1 VTLRDGEKHVLT
13 LLTKVEL
20 EGTKSA
26 TLAGLLGRV
35 AVGYKLFPAHT
46 IAELRL
52 EAEKK

>member
-1 VTLRDGEKHVLT
+1 MKRDAGRRFGGG
-13 LLTKVEL
+13 L

-35 AVGYKLFPAHT
+35 PVGYKPFPAHT